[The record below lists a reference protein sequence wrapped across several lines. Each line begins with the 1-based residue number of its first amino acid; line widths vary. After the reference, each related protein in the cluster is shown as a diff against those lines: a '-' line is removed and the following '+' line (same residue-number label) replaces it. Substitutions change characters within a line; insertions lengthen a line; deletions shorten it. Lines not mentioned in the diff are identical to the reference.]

1 MIAITQIL
9 CPHNVVVVISSPSS
23 PASPSSET
31 LGSSDED
38 SEAGSESEL
47 SILRFFCVAFFG
59 FVALLGL
66 LAYLLFRNLAKLACR
81 EEISCKVV
89 IFIEMSIRF
98 LKLCAN
104 GSPRIC
110 KFVGQY
116 CLVFDQIDRVPF
128 ILIQSRLDHFIQLI
142 SQPLLGFVFA
152 FHQLQHLNPLCF
164 VEMLL
169 VKRDLSRLA
178 EQNQSG
184 NDPIL
189 KPVGQHILEEEREII
204 ADYIDKRFSSSQS
217 RVESSDRGVTE
228 RIRRVV

>member
-1 MIAITQIL
+1 M
-9 CPHNVVVVISSPSS
+9 VI
-23 PASPSSET
+23 
-31 LGSSDED
+31 
-38 SEAGSESEL
+38 
-47 SILRFFCVAFFG
+47 
-59 FVALLGL
+59 
-66 LAYLLFRNLAKLACR
+66 Y
-81 EEISCKVV
+81 
-89 IFIEMSIRF
+89 IEMSICF

-189 KPVGQHILEEEREII
+189 KPVGQHILVEEREII
-204 ADYIDKRFSSSQS
+204 ADYIKAIEELQKGFDESFDEQEKLIDDCSVLANTYQELLTDWFCSARRLNTCMVSFDQKHFDKA
-217 RVESSDRGVTE
+217 E
-228 RIRRVV
+228 RIKVLELVKSKHKTQEGLGDGPLRSLHLLQKYPKTVFLRQKETT